1 MEDNFYSSEF
11 SSQLEH
17 TTEPMHM
24 DWHIT
29 ARWANFLAIVNYVV
43 LGLITILMIF
53 VAVFERNTE
62 DLGLFPFNS
71 SGLFLGGMFLFLIL
85 FLVINT
91 FLYRFAQRLKMA
103 LNANSQED
111 FETAWLNFRNYFRW
125 NGIFVIVFFLFYI
138 AIIVEMIVTI
148 NEARPFL

>member
-24 DWHIT
+24 DWHTT

-43 LGLITILMIF
+43 WGLITIMTF

-71 SGLFLGGMFLFLIL
+71 SALFLGGMFLSLIL

-91 FLYRFAQRLKMA
+91 FLYRFAQRLKIA
-103 LNANSQED
+103 LTFNNQED

-138 AIIVEMIVTI
+138 AIIMIVTI
-148 NEARPFL
+148 NEARSFL